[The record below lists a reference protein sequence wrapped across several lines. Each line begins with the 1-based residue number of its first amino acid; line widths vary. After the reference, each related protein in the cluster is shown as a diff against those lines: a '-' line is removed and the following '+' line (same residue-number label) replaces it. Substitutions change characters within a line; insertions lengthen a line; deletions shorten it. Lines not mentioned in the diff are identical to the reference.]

1 MKNIN
6 IGNSLNSMSMETE
19 DKDDEDVF
27 LDSLNQAMSIAS
39 GTVKSRNS
47 KEKKYTVELISASD
61 KLTLINLKT
70 ILK

>member
-39 GTVKSRNS
+39 GTVKSNPS
-47 KEKKYTVELISASD
+47 IQLVPACV
-61 KLTLINLKT
+61 
-70 ILK
+70 